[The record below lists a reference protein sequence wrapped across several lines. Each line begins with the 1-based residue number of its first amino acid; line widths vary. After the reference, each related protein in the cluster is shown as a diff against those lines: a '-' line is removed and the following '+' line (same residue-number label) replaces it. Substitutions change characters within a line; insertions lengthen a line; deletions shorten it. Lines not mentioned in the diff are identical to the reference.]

1 MKSDIARHGTVRP
14 SVHPITR
21 AQWMMMARMQTFP
34 QKGCIIFY
42 PFYRLFLVYWGRT
55 LATRVRRFSPEHE
68 HTAYTDT
75 YEPPA

>member
-34 QKGCIIFY
+34 QK
-42 PFYRLFLVYWGRT
+42 RLHHLLSVLSTVPGLLGTHPSNASKTLFTRT
-55 LATRVRRFSPEHE
+55 
-68 HTAYTDT
+68 
-75 YEPPA
+75 